1 LKASTAISNI
11 RGATAERPGS
21 PDSSSSTDEVFR
33 LDGPSRP
40 IDARIHA
47 WRSDLADVA
56 LAGRVFA
63 PHYARPIVRAC
74 GSHTA
79 SIWPGPLGDGE
90 PISELLPGEEF
101 AVLEYA
107 GGRAWGFCK
116 ADHLVGYVEAIAL
129 TDPIEPTHI
138 VCERN
143 APVAAD
149 ERVTSPVIAHLPM
162 GARLHG
168 HPCGGCLA
176 TEYGCVAMS
185 HLRPFEDLEPDPL
198 VIAEKLLG
206 VPFQRGG
213 RTELGIDA
221 AGFVQL
227 ALALCGIPAPRMLD
241 QLDMLGSE
249 LRAGAPAERG
259 DLVLFAGGAG
269 LMIDDLMMIHASAAA
284 GKVTVEATA
293 LHPDRRLRRLT

>member
-11 RGATAERPGS
+11 RGTTAERPGS

-40 IDARIHA
+40 IDGRIHA

-74 GSHTA
+74 GSHPA
-79 SIWPGPLGDGE
+79 FVWPGPLGEGE
-90 PISELLPGEEF
+90 AISELLPGEEF

-116 ADHLVGYVEAIAL
+116 ADHVVGYVEAIAL
-129 TDPIEPTHI
+129 TGPIVPTHI

-176 TEYGCVAMS
+176 TEYGCVSMS
-185 HLRPFEDLEPDPL
+185 HLRPFADAEPDPVL
-198 VIAEKLLG
+198 VGERLLG
-206 VPFQRGG
+206 VPYLAGG
-213 RTELGIDA
+213 RSEQGIDA

-241 QLDMLGSE
+241 QLAALG
-249 LRAGAPAERG
+249 AAVADGAPAEPR
-259 DLVLFAGGAG
+259 DVALFEGGAG

-284 GKVTVEATA
+284 GKVAVEAA
-293 LHPDRRLRRLT
+293 SLYPRRRLRRLG